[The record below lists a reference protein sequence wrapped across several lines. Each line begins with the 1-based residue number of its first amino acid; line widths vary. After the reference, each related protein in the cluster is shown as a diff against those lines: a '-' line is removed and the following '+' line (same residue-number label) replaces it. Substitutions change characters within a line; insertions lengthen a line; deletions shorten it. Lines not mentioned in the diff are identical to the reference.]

1 MRTLLDSDG
10 WVTRGQAGPK
20 IVALGG
26 GHGLSAT
33 LRALRHITRELTAV
47 VTVADD
53 GGSSGRL
60 RKELGVLPPGDL
72 RMALAALCDDTDW
85 GLTWRDAMQH
95 RFSSD
100 GPLDNHALGNLLIV
114 TMWDLLGDVVEG
126 LDWVARLL
134 NCSGKVLPMCA
145 EPMEIEAD
153 LVKKKKKRTVHGQ
166 AKAAKAP
173 GKVVDV
179 RLSPVHPKICP
190 QTIKA
195 IGQAEGIVLGPGSWF
210 TSVIPHLLVPEL
222 AEALQTSPAG
232 KVMVM
237 NLQPH
242 TDETEDLTVSGH
254 IEAFRHFAPDLKID
268 VIIVDPTAIED
279 DDNLE
284 RAADSVGAKLIMRQ
298 VRAGSASEKHDPL
311 RLAAALRDAF
321 DGYLSEVGV
330 FEL

>member
-10 WVTRGQAGPK
+10 WVTRGQAGSK

-153 LVKKKKKRTVHGQ
+153 LVRAGKKRTVYGQ

-284 RAADSVGAKLIMRQ
+284 RAADLVGAKLIMRQ

>member
-1 MRTLLDSDG
+1 M
-10 WVTRGQAGPK
+10 
-20 IVALGG
+20 
-26 GHGLSAT
+26 
-33 LRALRHITRELTAV
+33 
-47 VTVADD
+47 
-53 GGSSGRL
+53 
-60 RKELGVLPPGDL
+60 
-72 RMALAALCDDTDW
+72 
-85 GLTWRDAMQH
+85 
-95 RFSSD
+95 
-100 GPLDNHALGNLLIV
+100 
-114 TMWDLLGDVVEG
+114 
-126 LDWVARLL
+126 
-134 NCSGKVLPMCA
+134 
-145 EPMEIEAD
+145 
-153 LVKKKKKRTVHGQ
+153 
-166 AKAAKAP
+166 
-173 GKVVDV
+173 
-179 RLSPVHPKICP
+179 
-190 QTIKA
+190 
-195 IGQAEGIVLGPGSWF
+195 LGPGSWY

-321 DGYLSEVGV
+321 EGYLSEVGV

>member
-1 MRTLLDSDG
+1 
-10 WVTRGQAGPK
+10 
-20 IVALGG
+20 
-26 GHGLSAT
+26 
-33 LRALRHITRELTAV
+33 
-47 VTVADD
+47 
-53 GGSSGRL
+53 
-60 RKELGVLPPGDL
+60 
-72 RMALAALCDDTDW
+72 
-85 GLTWRDAMQH
+85 MQH

-153 LVKKKKKRTVHGQ
+153 LVRAGKKRTVYGQ

>member
-1 MRTLLDSDG
+1 MKTLLDSNG
-10 WVTRGQAGPK
+10 WVTRGWTGPN

-33 LRALRHITRELTAV
+33 LRALRHITRQLTAV

-60 RKELGVLPPGDL
+60 REELGVLPPGDL
-72 RMALAALCDDTDW
+72 RIALSALCDDTEW

-134 NCSGKVLPMCA
+134 NCKGKVLPMCA
-145 EPMEIEAD
+145 DPMEIESD
-153 LVKKKKKRTVHGQ
+153 LVLEGKKRTVHGQ
-166 AKAAKAP
+166 AKTAKAP

-179 RLSPVHPKICP
+179 RLTPTHPRVCP
-190 QTIKA
+190 ETIQA
-195 IGQAEGIVLGPGSWF
+195 IKDAEGIVLGPGSWY

-222 AEALQTSPAG
+222 AAALQQSSAV

-242 TDETEDLTVSGH
+242 TDETEDLTLSGH
-254 IEAFRHFAPDLKID
+254 IEAFRHYAPDTKID
-268 VIIVDPTAIED
+268 VVIVDPTAIED
-279 DDNLE
+279 DDDLE
-284 RAADSVGAKLIMRQ
+284 SAAESIGAKLIMRQ
-298 VRAGSASEKHDPL
+298 VRAGSASEQHDPL

-321 DGYLSEVGV
+321 EGYLSEVG
-330 FEL
+330 FSEL

>member
-1 MRTLLDSDG
+1 MK
-10 WVTRGQAGPK
+10 Q
-20 IVALGG
+20 
-26 GHGLSAT
+26 
-33 LRALRHITRELTAV
+33 
-47 VTVADD
+47 
-53 GGSSGRL
+53 
-60 RKELGVLPPGDL
+60 
-72 RMALAALCDDTDW
+72 
-85 GLTWRDAMQH
+85 TW
-95 RFSSD
+95 
-100 GPLDNHALGNLLIV
+100 
-114 TMWDLLGDVVEG
+114 
-126 LDWVARLL
+126 
-134 NCSGKVLPMCA
+134 CA
-145 EPMEIEAD
+145 QG
-153 LVKKKKKRTVHGQ
+153 KKRTVYGQ

-284 RAADSVGAKLIMRQ
+284 RAADLVGAKLIMRQ

>member
-134 NCSGKVLPMCA
+134 NCSGKVLPMCT

-153 LVKKKKKRTVHGQ
+153 LVRAGKKRTVYGQ

-284 RAADSVGAKLIMRQ
+284 RAADLVGAKLIMRQ

>member
-153 LVKKKKKRTVHGQ
+153 LVRAGKKRTVYGQ

-254 IEAFRHFAPDLKID
+254 IEAFRHFAPGLKID

-284 RAADSVGAKLIMRQ
+284 RAADLVGAKLIMRQ

>member
-1 MRTLLDSDG
+1 MRTLLDSEG
-10 WVTRGQAGPK
+10 WMTRGWTGPN

-33 LRALRHITRELTAV
+33 LRALRHITRQLTAV

-134 NCSGKVLPMCA
+134 NCKGKVLPMCA

-153 LVKKKKKRTVHGQ
+153 LLRGGEKRTVHGQ

-179 RLSPVHPKICP
+179 RLSPAHPRVCP
-190 QTIKA
+190 QTIQA
-195 IGQAEGIVLGPGSWF
+195 IQDAEGIVLGPGSWY

-222 AEALQTSPAG
+222 AEALQQSSAG

-254 IEAFRHFAPDLKID
+254 IEAFRHFAPDTHID
-268 VIIVDPTAIED
+268 VVIVDPTAIED
-279 DDNLE
+279 DDDLE
-284 RAADSVGAKLIMRQ
+284 SAAESIGAKLIMRQ
-298 VRAGSASEKHDPL
+298 VRAGSASEQHDPL

-321 DGYLSEVGV
+321 EGYLSEVG
-330 FEL
+330 FSEL

>member
-153 LVKKKKKRTVHGQ
+153 LVRAGKKRTVYGQ

-284 RAADSVGAKLIMRQ
+284 RAADLVGAKLIMRQ

>member
-100 GPLDNHALGNLLIV
+100 GSLDNHALGNLLIV

-153 LVKKKKKRTVHGQ
+153 LVRAGKKRTVYGQ

-284 RAADSVGAKLIMRQ
+284 RAADLVGAKLIMRQ
-298 VRAGSASEKHDPL
+298 VRAGSTSEKHDPL